1 MLKIGNKLLRCSFD
15 PEGGVCVMSK
25 ELPDLNL
32 NLQQL
37 RMNHLSVKENTEQK
51 DPVRR
56 NKLELVNFFEQERIF
71 EVKYTDKVIHNVD
84 IHLELIGVIE
94 IEDNVDR
101 ETIEELIQSD
111 KAEDLALPLLNEA
124 SHIIS
129 FITSKTDFMPMIVP
143 PIFGDFTDDDSTK
156 ETE

>member
-1 MLKIGNKLLRCSFD
+1 LPICNKRKYAMVKIGNKLLRCSFD
-15 PEGGVCVMSK
+15 PEGGVCLMSK

-71 EVKYTDKVIHNVD
+71 EVKMTDKLTQSVVIRR
-84 IHLELIGVIE
+84 EPIGVIE
-94 IEDNVDR
+94 TRHNGDR
-101 ETIEELIQSD
+101 ETTEGLIQSD
-111 KAEDLALPLLNEA
+111 EAQGLALPVLDEA
-124 SHIIS
+124 SHSIS
-129 FITSKTDFMPMIVP
+129 VITGTTGLMPMIVP
-143 PIFGDFTDDDSTK
+143 PIFG
-156 ETE
+156 

>member
-1 MLKIGNKLLRCSFD
+1 VKIGNKFLRCSFD
-15 PEGGVCVMSK
+15 TEVVVCLMNK

-56 NKLELVNFFEQERIF
+56 NKIELVNFFEQERIF

-84 IHLELIGVIE
+84 IHMIIISVIV
-94 IEDNVDR
+94 INDIV
-101 ETIEELIQSD
+101 TIESL
-111 KAEDLALPLLNEA
+111 
-124 SHIIS
+124 
-129 FITSKTDFMPMIVP
+129 
-143 PIFGDFTDDDSTK
+143 
-156 ETE
+156 ET

>member
-1 MLKIGNKLLRCSFD
+1 
-15 PEGGVCVMSK
+15 MSE

-37 RMNHLSVKENTEQK
+37 RMSHLSVKENTNQK

-56 NKLELVNFFEQERIF
+56 NKLELVNFFKEERVF
-71 EVKYTDKVIHNVD
+71 EVKYTDKVIQNID
-84 IHLELIGVIE
+84 IDLELIGVIE
-94 IEDNVDR
+94 IEDNVDQ
-101 ETIEELIQSD
+101 ETIEELIQSE

-124 SHIIS
+124 AHIIS

-143 PIFGDFTDDDSTK
+143 PIFGNLTEDSSE